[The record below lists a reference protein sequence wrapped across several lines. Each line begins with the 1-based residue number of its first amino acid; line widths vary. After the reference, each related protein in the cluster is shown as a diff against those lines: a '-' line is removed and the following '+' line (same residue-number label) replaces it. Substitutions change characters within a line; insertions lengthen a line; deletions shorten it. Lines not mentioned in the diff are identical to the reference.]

1 MVFAAVTA
9 LALVTA
15 AITPGNPP
23 TALVSS
29 SAVCS
34 WAVVEASRAFVGLGS
49 GVAPVPGVEVGL
61 VDPQPALTSTRTSTA
76 QTEPRVY
83 VEVAVIVRSLSLGV
97 PGRPWAVSS
106 FGRARAARAE
116 RPPSRAVKI
125 AVGRASDALPVTTV
139 DPLSSAH

>member
-1 MVFAAVTA
+1 MLTPSPNGARWPEPQP
-9 LALVTA
+9 LANPGRFKVPFGVQTA

-23 TALVSS
+23 WALVSS

-83 VEVAVIVRSLSLGV
+83 RRRNCS
-97 PGRPWAVSS
+97 
-106 FGRARAARAE
+106 
-116 RPPSRAVKI
+116 
-125 AVGRASDALPVTTV
+125 ALP
-139 DPLSSAH
+139 

>member
-1 MVFAAVTA
+1 MRVWSVAVGTA
-9 LALVTA
+9 FWPWPVVPDAPVQVPFGVQTA

-23 TALVSS
+23 WALVSS

-61 VDPQPALTSTRTSTA
+61 VDPQPALTSTSTRTSTA

-83 VEVAVIVRSLSLGV
+83 RRRNCS
-97 PGRPWAVSS
+97 
-106 FGRARAARAE
+106 
-116 RPPSRAVKI
+116 
-125 AVGRASDALPVTTV
+125 ALP
-139 DPLSSAH
+139 